1 MNTNPLILDFLK
13 VVCLA
18 VLQGVAEFL
27 PISSSGHLVAAQHLL
42 HFSVPGIS
50 LELALHAGTLVA
62 VCVYYFGTIRDL
74 VVGALHGSRRAWLYI
89 AAVVLSMI
97 PCAFVLALVGDW
109 FEHAFEN
116 IRFVGPALLFTG
128 ILLLTTRRGE
138 ATPDGTPPGG
148 TGVPPVQIQN
158 GQDARSPAVPPKTPS
173 LPVAF
178 LIGVGQAVAML
189 PGVSRSGTTIWVA
202 RLCRVDPAEAARFS
216 FLMSVPVIA
225 GGCLLEVLDCIAP
238 PESMAAAEAAAPLPA
253 WMLGAGAVI
262 AALVGYASLSLLVKL
277 LSKGRFWVFGV
288 YCLAVGA
295 AILIWA

>member
-1 MNTNPLILDFLK
+1 MNANPLTLDFLK

-42 HFSVPGIS
+42 RFSVPGVS
-50 LELALHAGTLVA
+50 LELALHAGTLLA

-74 VVGALHGSRRAWLYI
+74 VLGALRGSRRAWLYI
-89 AAVVLSMI
+89 AAVVLSMV
-97 PCAFVLALVGDW
+97 PCAVVLALVGDW
-109 FEHAFEN
+109 LENAFEN

-128 ILLLTTRRGE
+128 VLLLTTRRGE
-138 ATPDGTPPGG
+138 AAPDG
-148 TGVPPVQIQN
+148 V
-158 GQDARSPAVPPKTPS
+158 SPKAPS

-238 PESMAAAEAAAPLPA
+238 PEAMAAADAAAPLPA

-262 AALVGYASLSLLVKL
+262 AALVGYASLCLLVKL
-277 LSKGRFWVFGV
+277 LSRGRFWVFGV